1 MSHEAA
7 TRKTIVESVRL
18 DHMKPGDPLFPYK
31 MFEDTG
37 HEVTEIWWLWVTVR
51 TGLMPSSP
59 MSFIYLSE
67 KDALKAK
74 DRYAEGTEIDEDPH
88 YWGSREKRQSLIRSM
103 IDGEVPKLGIS
114 AGDEDLYLPW
124 KVLSESRTSARNGL
138 GLSQQVLD
146 YLGKQR
152 IGELKNRFGENWEA
166 AAEFEYCWLE
176 LPHSSPAYIAAA
188 CRYHYFVSQYDFS
201 AGYLLRDLECL
212 VHGVEA
218 EAIKAVEMRRKAGQ
232 RGREAS
238 EKARRRRIE
247 SLLTGMEEI
256 AGRNPDIAALGPT
269 SLAALGLGQAIDADP
284 NLWRQGRGQVEEYL
298 GEMRRGEAGEAVKA
312 RYSALLTTKPPRRF

>member
-7 TRKTIVESVRL
+7 ARKTIVEGVRI

-31 MFEDTG
+31 MFEEKG
-37 HEVTEIWWLWVTVR
+37 QEATEIWWLWVTVR
-51 TGLMPSSP
+51 TGLMPSSS

-74 DRYAEGTEIDEDPH
+74 ERYAEGAEINEDPH
-88 YWGSREKRQSLIRSM
+88 YWGSGERRQALIRSI
-103 IDGEVPKLGIS
+103 IDGELPNFGIS

-124 KVLSESRTSARNGL
+124 KVLSESRTSTRDGL
-138 GLSQQVLD
+138 RISQQVVD
-146 YLGKQR
+146 FLGRQR

-166 AAEFEYCWLE
+166 AAQFEYCWLE

-188 CRYHYFVSQYDFS
+188 CRYHYFVSQDDFS

-218 EAIKAVEMRRKAGQ
+218 EAIKAIEMRRKAGQ

-238 EKARRRRIE
+238 EKARKRRIE
-247 SLLTGMEEI
+247 SLLKGMEEI
-256 AGRNPDIAALGPT
+256 SGRNPDIAALGPT
-269 SLAALGLGQAIDADP
+269 SLAALGLGQAIDTDP
-284 NLWRQGRGQVEEYL
+284 DLWRQGRGQVEEYL
-298 GEMRRGEAGEAVKA
+298 GEMRRGEAGETVKA
-312 RYSALLTTKPPRRF
+312 RYLSLLTSKPPRRF